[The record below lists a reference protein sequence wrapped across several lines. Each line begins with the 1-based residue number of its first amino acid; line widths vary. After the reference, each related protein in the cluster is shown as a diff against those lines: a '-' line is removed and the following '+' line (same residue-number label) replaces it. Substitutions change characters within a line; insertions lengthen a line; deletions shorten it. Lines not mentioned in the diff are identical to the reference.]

1 MSDETADELI
11 DFEKASLLT
20 SLLEKFPLK
29 NGIKAKGQLT
39 ALLHFFVISVMLAA
53 LNWLFAKSDPGW
65 LNLNPSPW
73 VILPF
78 YLGFR
83 FGFFWGVGSS
93 LLLVFL
99 RVWLERLSLPDDV
112 EVSFTGSEHFL
123 FWGAIL
129 MGAIG
134 GFTRGVISRRETQK
148 QILIEDSLTSIDNL
162 KTQVAL
168 LKHNE
173 QDLSANLVSQGLNS
187 SGLVL
192 SLQDVIDQYAPSDR
206 DEAFLNLL
214 RDRCGVKSAAIY
226 FSARN
231 GKCVRVTQLRSDNA
245 FPESIEKTPMF
256 EHAERTG
263 KIVTQRWF
271 WEPFEPNATG
281 GYDDFYLAVVAH
293 PKEKDFRILVISR
306 MDFEQIHWE
315 NFWKVESAFR
325 WFENSINS
333 KTPIDFQLTQA
344 PVESSADA
352 TREDIIDA
360 ELSDSHS
367 DSKNETEDSE
377 VVIQEP
383 VQEPVQEPIEEPDE
397 VIETRPILDAH
408 GFKQRLGQCRQIE
421 EQMGLEHRLV
431 IFVPGEQEPLE
442 SCETFA
448 NSLSF
453 AMPPADDLAKIP
465 SDGGRFVYGL
475 LTAAPTDEEAEE
487 HAKELLAELPDLD
500 LRFFVLNLKDKAL
513 SAFEN

>member
-1 MSDETADELI
+1 MSDETADDLI
-11 DFEKASLLT
+11 EFEKPPLLASLF
-20 SLLEKFPLK
+20 EKIQLK
-29 NGIKAKGQLT
+29 KQLQLKGQLT
-39 ALLHFFVISVMLAA
+39 AFLHFFVISVMLAA

-93 LLLVFL
+93 LLLVIL
-99 RVWLERLSLPDDV
+99 RVWMEGNQLAEGESIQ
-112 EVSFTGSEHFL
+112 FTGSEHFL
-123 FWGAIL
+123 FWGALL

-134 GFTRGVISRRETQK
+134 GFTKGVISRRITQK
-148 QILIEDSLTSIDNL
+148 EILLDDSLTSNEYL

-173 QDLSANLVSQGLNS
+173 QDLSSTLVAQGLNS

-192 SLQDVIDQYAPSDR
+192 SLQDVIDQYAAEDR

-214 RDRCGVKSAAIY
+214 SDRCGVNSAAIY
-226 FSARN
+226 FSAR
-231 GKCVRVTQLRSDNA
+231 GGRGVRVAQLRSDNA

-271 WEPFEPNATG
+271 WEPFEPNATS
-281 GYDDFYLAVVAH
+281 GYDDLYLAVVAH
-293 PKEKDFRILVISR
+293 PKGRDFRVLVISR

-325 WFENSINS
+325 WYENSINT
-333 KTPIDFQLTQA
+333 KKPIEFEVRKDTPVNSIEMTREEILDG
-344 PVESSADA
+344 ESSEPPV
-352 TREDIIDA
+352 REP
-360 ELSDSHS
+360 EPP
-367 DSKNETEDSE
+367 KPEVEETEDP
-377 VVIQEP
+377 IP
-383 VQEPVQEPIEEPDE
+383 VK
-397 VIETRPILDAH
+397 ETKPILDAP
-408 GFKQRLGQCRQIE
+408 GFKQRLGQCRLIE

-431 IFVPGEQEPLE
+431 IFVPGEGE
-442 SCETFA
+442 SPEKCEAFA
-448 NSLSF
+448 HSLNAVMLPS
-453 AMPPADDLAKIP
+453 DDLAMIP

-475 LTAAPTDEEAEE
+475 LTAASSSDAAESHAGDLLEA
-487 HAKELLAELPDLD
+487 LPDLD
-500 LRFFVLNLKDKAL
+500 LRFFVLQLNDPAL
-513 SAFEN
+513 AAFEN